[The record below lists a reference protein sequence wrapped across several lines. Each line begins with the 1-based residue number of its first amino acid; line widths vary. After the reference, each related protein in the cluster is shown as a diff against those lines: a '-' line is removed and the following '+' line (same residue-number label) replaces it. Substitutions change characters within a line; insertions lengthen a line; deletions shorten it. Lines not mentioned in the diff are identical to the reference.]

1 MKLSLSIPIIFLVIS
16 CGKKSGS
23 NPSVTPPVVPS
34 LSLVNIT
41 QARDNRLTT
50 NYRIFI
56 NVSSTSVNAITVNYT
71 TLDGTAVAGNEY
83 TAKNGSL
90 TIPAN
95 QSLVYIDVPVR
106 GDSLREADKTFFL
119 QLSNPVNATLSGA
132 GKATATIECIGTY
145 LPVDPTGYSTPLTYP
160 GYNLVWSD
168 EFSGTSLDNN
178 NWTYEIGGNGWG
190 NSELEYYTNSI
201 KNTFVT
207 NGGYLVIEAR
217 KENIASNNYTSARL
231 NTAGKKEFK
240 YGRID
245 IRAKL
250 PISKGMWP
258 ALWMLGANFPAAG
271 WPACGETDIMEL
283 IGTNPA
289 QVVGSIHWALANG
302 SAGTYNNNYN
312 LSTGDFSQK
321 FHVFTLV
328 WALNSVKLYVDDNL
342 YLSATN
348 ANVTSG
354 TYPFNNPFFFIFNVA
369 VGGNWPGNPDSTTIF
384 PQRMIVDYIRVF
396 Q

>member
-1 MKLSLSIPIIFLVIS
+1 MKTLIAIPFVFLFIS
-16 CGKKSGS
+16 CSKKSGS
-23 NPSVTPPVVPS
+23 SPAPTPTALPA
-34 LSLVNIT
+34 LSMIDIT
-41 QARDNRLTT
+41 QARDNSLTT
-50 NYRIFI
+50 NFRFYI
-56 NVSSTSVNAITVNYT
+56 NVSSSSGSAITVNYT
-71 TLDGTAVAGNEY
+71 TVDGTALAGSDY
-83 TAKNGSL
+83 TAKSGSL

-95 QSLVYIDVPVR
+95 QTLVYIDVPVR

-119 QLSNPVNATLSGA
+119 QLSNPVNATLSGS
-132 GKATATIECIGTY
+132 GKATGIIQCIGTY
-145 LPVDPTGYSTPLTYP
+145 LPVDPAGYSTPLTYP
-160 GYNLVWSD
+160 GYTLVWND
-168 EFSGTSLDNN
+168 EFNGNSLDQN

-190 NSELEYYTNSI
+190 NNELEYYTNSI

-217 KENIASNNYTSARL
+217 KENVASNNYTSARL

-240 YGRID
+240 YGRMD

-250 PISKGMWP
+250 PVSKGMWP
-258 ALWMLGANFPAAG
+258 ALWMLGTNVSSIG

-302 SAGTYNNNYN
+302 SAGTFNNSYN
-312 LSTGDFSQK
+312 LSSGDFSQR
-321 FHVFTLV
+321 FHVFSLV
-328 WALNSVKLYVDDNL
+328 WALNSIKLYVDDNL
-342 YLSATN
+342 YVSATN
-348 ANVTSG
+348 ANITSG

-369 VGGNWPGNPDSTTIF
+369 VGGNWPGNPDTTTIF
-384 PQRMIVDYIRVF
+384 PQRMIVDYVRVF